1 MLTSSK
7 EVFSLK
13 VLGIDEVG
21 RGAVIGPLVICGIVI
36 DEKKQN
42 ELKKIGVKDSKELTP
57 KKRVELS
64 EKIED
69 IAEHIIVLRVP
80 ACNID
85 ESRKKGT
92 NLNQLEAIKMAEI
105 INVCNADTAI
115 IDTPSHNSNKFRD
128 FLYSKLEN
136 KNIKLVCENYADKNY
151 PVVSAASIV
160 AKVDRDKKIEDLKKE
175 FKYDFGVGYSH
186 DAKTIAFLEKL
197 AKENNGKM
205 PRHIRTTWDTVVQI
219 TKKYRQ
225 GNVLGF
231 LDKLVKKK

>member
-1 MLTSSK
+1 
-7 EVFSLK
+7 LK
-13 VLGIDEVG
+13 ILGIDEVG
-21 RGAVIGPLVICGIVI
+21 RGAVIGPLVICGLVV

-57 KKRVELS
+57 KKRGELI
-64 EKIED
+64 EKIEN
-69 IAEHIIVLRVP
+69 IAEHTIVLRIP

-85 ESRKKGT
+85 DSRKNGT

-105 INVCNADTAI
+105 INISNADIAI
-115 IDTPSHNSNKFRD
+115 VDAPSHNSNKFRD

-160 AKVDRDKKIEDLKKE
+160 AKVDRDKKIEELKKE
-175 FKYDFGVGYSH
+175 FNYDFGVGYSH
-186 DAKTIAFLEKL
+186 DVKTIAFLEKM

-205 PRHIRTTWDTVVQI
+205 PRHVRTTWDTVVQI

-225 GNVLGF
+225 RNVLGF
-231 LDKLVKKK
+231 LDRFVKKN